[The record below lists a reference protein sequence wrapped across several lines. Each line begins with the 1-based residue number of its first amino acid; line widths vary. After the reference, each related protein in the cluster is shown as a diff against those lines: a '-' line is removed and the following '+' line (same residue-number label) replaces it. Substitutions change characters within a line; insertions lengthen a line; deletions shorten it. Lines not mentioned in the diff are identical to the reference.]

1 MFIHPLASYRLLC
14 REHLALLVV
23 LQLSYSVSP
32 TLQLPLTLLQASTL
46 PYPTLLGG
54 NLEFIVGNSRIVNE
68 AGIAED

>member
-14 REHLALLVV
+14 REHLVLLVV

-32 TLQLPLTLLQASTL
+32 TLQLPLTFLQASTL

-54 NLEFIVGNSRIVNE
+54 NLELIFANSRIVNE
-68 AGIAED
+68 AGIAKD